1 MKKQIKI
8 KRYGSIYGKKP
19 SRRTAVIKKCAGTV
33 LILAALAFA
42 GWSLYPPV
50 VRLFSGIG
58 ERIGAGD
65 QAPLQDVSAAP
76 DASAPAD
83 AEPQPEPEPK
93 PALSGVY
100 APPAVVNDP
109 VAFRTLIESAKQG
122 GINAVMIDAKN
133 AEGEVLYQ
141 SKVPMA
147 VDGGAVVSGAYD
159 AAAMAKRISAEGF
172 VPVARIHAFRD
183 AIAPRF
189 SRDAAVGYF
198 DTEWSWLD
206 NSVELGGKPWLN
218 PYSKEARDYLSA
230 IVEELSESGF
240 ERIIVDSVQFPSGVG
255 LDKAGYGDTGGVS
268 KSDCLRSF
276 LLELEASAK
285 PSGTVV
291 SVYFSG
297 PNALSDNELLY
308 GGRALSLANASAA
321 VGMMPAAFSKDSVIG
336 GETIADPSADYSA
349 TVRAVANAAKG
360 GIPGET
366 ELIGVLQANDAA
378 GNALAAGE
386 LQRQIRALNESGVEN
401 MILYHPNGTYL
412 FS

>member
-1 MKKQIKI
+1 MDRVILHI
-8 KRYGSIYGKKP
+8 DMNNFYGSVETLYDP
-19 SRRTAVIKKCAGTV
+19 SLR
-33 LILAALAFA
+33 
-42 GWSLYPPV
+42 
-50 VRLFSGIG
+50 
-58 ERIGAGD
+58 E
-65 QAPLQDVSAAP
+65 
-76 DASAPAD
+76 
-83 AEPQPEPEPK
+83 
-93 PALSGVY
+93 
-100 APPAVVNDP
+100 
-109 VAFRTLIESAKQG
+109 
-122 GINAVMIDAKN
+122 
-133 AEGEVLYQ
+133 
-141 SKVPMA
+141 VPMA
-147 VDGGAVVSGAYD
+147 VGGGAVVAGAYD

-183 AIAPRF
+183 SIAPRF

-276 LLELEASAK
+276 LGELEASAK

-308 GGRALSLANASAA
+308 GGRALSLVNASAA

-336 GETIADPSADYSA
+336 GETVADIADEA
-349 TVRAVANAAKG
+349 
-360 GIPGET
+360 

-378 GNALAAGE
+378 GNPLAAAE
-386 LQRQIRALNESGVEN
+386 LQKQIRALRESGVEN
-401 MILYHPNGTYL
+401 MILYHPNGTYP